1 MQVKWALRNDHK
13 DEYIKICDFYIRIAT
28 KYFGEFNPIF
38 SELYDLF
45 SAYHLTCSEFEDAIT
60 FAKSSLVNILKICG
74 GGHEKT
80 AECYYHLALCYI
92 KSSKR
97 EEGILH
103 IRKALAIFE
112 NNDKVESIAYA
123 VMQVKLA
130 LLYLNQNEVEACV
143 NHVRSSLAIFEAKA
157 EENMGN
163 Y

>member
-1 MQVKWALRNDHK
+1 M
-13 DEYIKICDFYIRIAT
+13 
-28 KYFGEFNPIF
+28 
-38 SELYDLF
+38 
-45 SAYHLTCSEFEDAIT
+45 
-60 FAKSSLVNILKICG
+60 NILKICG

-92 KSSKR
+92 KSNKR
-97 EEGILH
+97 DEGILH

-123 VMQVKLA
+123 IMQVKLA

-157 EENMGN
+157 EEHLGSFEDEVI
-163 Y
+163 